1 MAFQFTYNS
10 QHQVIV
16 CQAYKTCLIPKKASW
31 GYHLRALP
39 HQLSGNILK
48 TTIKLLENYNLK
60 TEDQLQQDK
69 PYSPCNQIQ
78 GLELYSGYYCLQ
90 DNCFYSTRRLRKMKD
105 HMILHQIK
113 PKTHKDS
120 PLWAECLL
128 QTYFTA
134 RGKIDYFRV
143 VNSIEENDLNQ
154 PIERSNELEINPIPL
169 TDAERALFSR
179 LEEDTRISQED
190 ILDEATKVQYSKNL
204 RSERIPW
211 LERTGFPSHL
221 AGLRDTE
228 IQSSYRLPSK
238 QQDSN
243 NEENQEIEEDLAR
256 LLVGAESLLRDAY
269 DLCDDYSP
277 KRKITQQRAIILN
290 QFYIGASGSSR
301 GFLYKKDP
309 STLSEYF
316 KIWKQL
322 LAYYY
327 RVVYS
332 KSHQFIAT
340 NPEQEPE
347 LPQAVIEPTLEQEL
361 AIEEIQ
367 DALYVDSIENEDI
380 V

>member
-1 MAFQFTYNS
+1 MII
-10 QHQVIV
+10 H
-16 CQAYKTCLIPKKASW
+16 KK
-31 GYHLRALP
+31 
-39 HQLSGNILK
+39 
-48 TTIKLLENYNLK
+48 
-60 TEDQLQQDK
+60 
-69 PYSPCNQIQ
+69 
-78 GLELYSGYYCLQ
+78 
-90 DNCFYSTRRLRKMKD
+90 
-105 HMILHQIK
+105 K

-143 VNSIEENDLNQ
+143 IDSIPENPLNQ
-154 PIERSNELEINPIPL
+154 PIERSIGEEIDPLPL
-169 TDAERALFSR
+169 TDAEQALFSH
-179 LEEDTRISQED
+179 LKQDTRIAQED
-190 ILDEATKVQYSKNL
+190 ILDEATIVQYTKNI

-228 IQSSYRLPSK
+228 IQRSYQLPSK
-238 QQDSN
+238 QPDPN
-243 NEENQEIEEDLAR
+243 NEENQEEEEDLAR
-256 LLVGAESLLRDAY
+256 LLVGAESLLREAY

-277 KRKITQQRAIILN
+277 LRKMTQQRAIILN

-327 RVVYS
+327 RIVYS
-332 KSHQFIAT
+332 KSYQFTAT
-340 NPEQEPE
+340 NPEQELE
-347 LPQAVIEPTLEQEL
+347 LL
-361 AIEEIQ
+361 
-367 DALYVDSIENEDI
+367 
-380 V
+380 